1 MNVVDT
7 KLLTTHCTAAQNPGK
22 VLRGGVI
29 RVAANPTPR
38 SPQIGSSGFS
48 GIPFA
53 VSHRGE
59 EMPSNM
65 AGIANIFWQLAKI
78 RWQATSM
85 VLVFLSAHISLP
97 TQILSFHSD
106 VKT

>member
-7 KLLTTHCTAAQNPGK
+7 KLVTNHCTAAQNLGK

-29 RVAANPTPR
+29 SVAANLTPR

-53 VSHRGE
+53 VSHGAD

-78 RWQATSM
+78 RRQSTS
-85 VLVFLSAHISLP
+85 VVSVFLSAHISLP
-97 TQILSFHSD
+97 TPILSFYSD

>member
-7 KLLTTHCTAAQNPGK
+7 KLSTGHCTAALNPRK

-29 RVAANPTPR
+29 SVATNPAPR
-38 SPQIGSSGFS
+38 SAQIGSSGFS

-53 VSHRGE
+53 VSHGAD

-78 RWQATSM
+78 RRQSTSM
-85 VLVFLSAHISLP
+85 VSVFLSAHISLP
-97 TQILSFHSD
+97 TQILSFYSD

>member
-1 MNVVDT
+1 MNVVNT
-7 KLLTTHCTAAQNPGK
+7 KISTSHCTAAQTPGK

-53 VSHRGE
+53 VSHWAE

-78 RWQATSM
+78 RRQLTSM
-85 VLVFLSAHISLP
+85 VSVFLSAHISLP
-97 TQILSFHSD
+97 TQILSLYSD